1 MTPDI
6 QDIDHIH
13 VYVSDQIAAEAWYGR
28 VLGLRRV
35 PELEGWSL
43 GGGPLTLADAG
54 RRLKLALFE
63 SADAPPRAVVALRV
77 DADGFLQWRANLRT
91 ELGCLPKAVDHD
103 LSWSLYFRDPDGN
116 DYEITCYEHA
126 ALQMRLPSC

>member
-1 MTPDI
+1 MTPGI
-6 QDIDHIH
+6 QGIDHIH
-13 VYVSDQIAAEAWYGR
+13 IYVRDRPAAEAWHGR

-63 SADAPPRAVVALRV
+63 SADAPPSAIAALRV
-77 DADGFLQWRANLRT
+77 DADGFLQWLVHLRT
-91 ELGCLPKAVDHD
+91 ELGGLPRAVDHD
-103 LSWSLYFRDPDGN
+103 LSWSLYFLDPDGN
-116 DYEITCYEHA
+116 GYEITCYEHA
-126 ALQMRLPSC
+126 ALQTRLPSC